1 MIRLNTNIGVK
12 GRYKIEK
19 VFNAG
24 SCLEYKVPLTG
35 WFDNLVLDNG
45 LNKFM
50 TASFREGN
58 STIFLGSGNSTPVV
72 GQLALDSVRGSSS
85 SASWSTGNYGAP
97 NYIKWARIIARFN
110 AGNCTGNI
118 SEVGCGASGSLISR
132 ALILDSGGNPTTI
145 TKLSDEVLD
154 VTFELHIQQATGDTS
169 GGFTLTGSKGGSYTY
184 TMRAA
189 DIDVGLNYQFY
200 VFLTEYNDA
209 KVIGYSG
216 SINSITG
223 LPSGT
228 SYYPDSSTWSSY
240 ISGSFQRNLTSYW
253 GLASGN
259 SSTGLASLLCQVC
272 YRTVYFQ
279 AQLNTPIMKTSSDVL
294 TIVSRYTVNRV

>member
-35 WFDNLVLDNG
+35 WFDNLVLNNG
-45 LNKFM
+45 LDKFM

-58 STIFLGSGNSTPVV
+58 NTIFLGSGNSTPVV
-72 GQLALDSVRGSSS
+72 GQLALDSVRGNFNTQSCI
-85 SASWSTGNYGAP
+85 TGNYGAP
-97 NYIKWARIIARFN
+97 NYIKWAPIIARVN
-110 AGNCTGNI
+110 AGPCTGNI

-154 VTFELHIQQATGDTS
+154 VTFELQIQQDTGDTS
-169 GGFTLTGSKGGSYTY
+169 GEFTLTGSKGGSYTY

-189 DIDVGLNYQFY
+189 EIGVRLDSKFY
-200 VFLTEYNDA
+200 VFLTEYNEA

-223 LPSGT
+223 MPSGT
-228 SYYPDSSTWSSY
+228 SYYPDSYTWSSY
-240 ISGSFQRNLTSYW
+240 TSGSFQRDLTSYW

-272 YRTVYFQ
+272 YRTVKFQ